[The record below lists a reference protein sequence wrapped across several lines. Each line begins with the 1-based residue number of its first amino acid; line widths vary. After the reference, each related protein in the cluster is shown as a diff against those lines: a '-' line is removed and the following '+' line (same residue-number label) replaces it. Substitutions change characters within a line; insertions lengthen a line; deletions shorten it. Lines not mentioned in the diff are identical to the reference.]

1 METPTINI
9 ENSKDDF
16 QNLDEMDKEI
26 KQLLDLLPKN
36 MAGKKRNQFVDIFN
50 KFKKDIV
57 NLNNEIETLSSTSKN
72 SLISERIEEEN
83 NELKQEIEV
92 IQNENKNL
100 KRQLE
105 NTNNKVNE
113 INKIISGLQEIN
125 I

>member
-16 QNLDEMDKEI
+16 QNLDEMDKKI

-83 NELKQEIEV
+83 
-92 IQNENKNL
+92 KNL